1 MKRLFPAIVILITL
15 SLLGIIYIQ
24 MSWIKN
30 AALIKKEELRQKL
43 VEATDAIR
51 EQLVHGSGN
60 GLTVLSTHTD
70 SDDSPWQMLA
80 NRFNSQIPVS
90 QKFTADEIS
99 AVIHQVFE
107 KKGLHTPY
115 EFAVISNLSMF
126 PSYLVRSP
134 HIIQTIQDTLHNI
147 QCLIQLSDAAG
158 FIPSAETLVITIPVT
173 QVSIARSMGWMITG
187 SILFTLIIITA
198 FALTIYALIRQKK
211 ISEIKSD
218 FINNISHELK
228 TPLATINLALDT
240 ICNEKILSDPQKIK
254 PLASVIKEESQKMYK
269 HIETVLESS
278 ALDRHELELNLQP
291 HDIHQLIQQT
301 LNSFALQFQSRQA
314 EVHTALEAS
323 SSLVLTDQNH
333 FIHMLSNLIDNALK
347 YSKGKPFIDIR
358 TRNHS
363 HHQLILSIADKGVGM
378 NKQTVKHIFEKFYR
392 AHSGNL
398 HDVKGFGLGLS
409 YVKSI
414 VDAHGWKIKVES
426 ALGKGTKFEIV
437 CTLADEISSNH

>member
-1 MKRLFPAIVILITL
+1 MMKRLFPIIVVLITI

-24 MSWIKN
+24 KSWIEN
-30 AALIKKEELRQKL
+30 AALIKKEEMRQKL

-51 EQLVHGSGN
+51 NQLIHSSGSG
-60 GLTVLSTHTD
+60 LTILSTHHDED
-70 SDDSPWQMLA
+70 SSPWQMLA

-90 QKFTADEIS
+90 EKFTADEIS

-107 KKGLHTPY
+107 EKGLHTPY

-126 PSYLVRSP
+126 PSYLIRSP
-134 HIIQTIQDTLHNI
+134 HILETIQDTLHNI

-158 FIPSAETLVITIPVT
+158 FLPAGETLVITVPVT
-173 QVSIARSMGWMITG
+173 QASIVRSMGWMITG
-187 SILFTLIIITA
+187 SILFTLIIVTA
-198 FALTIYALIRQKK
+198 FALTVYALLRQKK

-240 ICNEKILSDPQKIK
+240 ICNEKILVNPEKIK
-254 PLASVIKEESQKMYK
+254 SLTGVIKEESHKMYK

-278 ALDRHELELNLQP
+278 ALDKHELELDLKP
-291 HDIHQLIQQT
+291 HDAHALIQKT
-301 LNSFALQFQSRQA
+301 LNGFALQFQSREA
-314 EVHTALEAS
+314 EVHTHLQATQS
-323 SSLVLTDQNH
+323 TILTDENH

-347 YSKGKPFIDIR
+347 YSKGKPFIDIHTANVSKNR
-358 TRNHS
+358 L
-363 HHQLILSIADKGVGM
+363 LISVSDKGVGM
-378 NKQTVKHIFEKFYR
+378 NRQTQRHIFEKFYR
-392 AHSGNL
+392 AHSGNI
-398 HDVKGFGLGLS
+398 HNVKGFGLGLS

-426 ALGKGTKFEIV
+426 APGKGTRFDIL
-437 CTLADEISSNH
+437 CTLHT